1 MVAIGSHWTVAA
13 DEFAAIE
20 IYGSQPA
27 DHIEQRAILVVLDP
41 ARLPAHGLA
50 KGALLTVVAV
60 EHSRGQGRAGP
71 RVAFRNAADSR
82 QYWTDERAFQKACE
96 PRR

>member
-1 MVAIGSHWTVAA
+1 MIAIGSSWTVAV
-13 DEFAAIE
+13 DQFAAIE

-27 DHIEQRAILVVLDP
+27 DHIEQRALLRVLDA
-41 ARLPAHGLA
+41 ARLSARRIA

-60 EHSRGQGRAGP
+60 ESWRGQGRARP
-71 RVAFRNAADSR
+71 RVAFRNAADGR
-82 QYWTDERAFQKACE
+82 QYWTDERAFENACK